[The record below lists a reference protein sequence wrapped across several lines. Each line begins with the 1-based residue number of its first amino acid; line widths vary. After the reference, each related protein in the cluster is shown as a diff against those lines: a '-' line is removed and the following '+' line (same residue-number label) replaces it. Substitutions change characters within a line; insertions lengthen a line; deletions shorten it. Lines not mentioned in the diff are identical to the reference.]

1 MSLRAY
7 IRAKSP
13 HSMYMHAHIQPIH
26 SPTHIIQVCAG
37 KEVQHTRG
45 MIGLLAAAANTV
57 ISPDGDHPPP
67 HAWAPPDKQG
77 LDDCLLKLCGSQL
90 ACGVAVTEVEEGSAD
105 AVEQNNVNPDAVHRS
120 QLGEKQTEHI
130 MSVDDALQVMGMIER
145 TGGWTHTQ
153 RKGVVVV
160 IRFRDRWLDE
170 FIHTCYH
177 CLSA

>member
-1 MSLRAY
+1 
-7 IRAKSP
+7 
-13 HSMYMHAHIQPIH
+13 
-26 SPTHIIQVCAG
+26 
-37 KEVQHTRG
+37 

-67 HAWAPPDKQG
+67 HAWVPPDKQG

-130 MSVDDALQVMGMIER
+130 MSVDDALQVLSI
-145 TGGWTHTQ
+145 
-153 RKGVVVV
+153 
-160 IRFRDRWLDE
+160 
-170 FIHTCYH
+170 
-177 CLSA
+177 LSAQLQTQQETIKTSLPIYITAKVVKHSTVTKLGTIVE